1 MKAKSILLFLAMF
14 ILMPNLSHA
23 QFGAVRR
30 AINRQVDHKIDS
42 SIDKNAQD
50 ERDKKAKEDSA
61 QGKNDTGGAKDN
73 SGTKR
78 GLFGGKIDIKYK
90 DNYDFTGRIYMQ
102 MESHDNKDVTRA
114 DYFTYFSSTAKN
126 AGIEV
131 KPTEV
136 KNGDKAMPTIFLF
149 DGDNRCF
156 IMLMDNGESKTG
168 IISTIPSDSAIAAQ
182 AKNRKEP
189 TKEKS
194 THDSAVPS
202 KPTITKTGNS
212 RIIAGFRCDEYKVA
226 SEDKE
231 GYSNVWMTKD
241 IKLKADN
248 RYWGKAGVPTFSG
261 YPEFEGAMM
270 LAMDSFDKDNKLLQ
284 KMETIEINNSFDHS
298 ISTVGYT
305 FMKLNFGQA
314 GKK

>member
-1 MKAKSILLFLAMF
+1 MKTKFFLLFLAMF
-14 ILMPNLSHA
+14 ILMSNLSHA

-30 AINRQVDHKIDS
+30 AINRQIDHKVDS

-50 ERDKKAKEDSA
+50 ERDKKAKEESE
-61 QGKNDTGGAKDN
+61 QGKNENAESKDK
-73 SGTKR
+73 SGSKR
-78 GLFGGKIDIKYK
+78 GLFGGKMDINYR

-102 MESHDNKDVTRA
+102 MESHENKDVTKA
-114 DYFTYFSSTAKN
+114 DYFTYFSTTAKN

-131 KPTEV
+131 MPTEV
-136 KNGDKAMPTIFLF
+136 KNGEKAVPTIFLF

-156 IMLMDNGESKTG
+156 LMLMESGDSKTG

-182 AKNRKEP
+182 SKKMKEP

-194 THDSAVPS
+194 THDSEVPS

-231 GYSNVWMTKD
+231 GYANVWMTKD

-270 LAMDSFDKDNKLLQ
+270 LAMESFDKDNKLLQ
-284 KMETIEINNSFDHS
+284 KMETIEINNSFNHS
-298 ISTVGYT
+298 VSTVGYT